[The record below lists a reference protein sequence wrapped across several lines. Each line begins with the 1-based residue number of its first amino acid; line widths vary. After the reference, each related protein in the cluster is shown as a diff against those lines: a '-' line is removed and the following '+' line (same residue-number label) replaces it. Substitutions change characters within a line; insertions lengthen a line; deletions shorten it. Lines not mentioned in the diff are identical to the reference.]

1 MWTYPSFVFSMLLS
15 MLLFW
20 DRKNN
25 NNKIW
30 SFFSWHASWKLL
42 IQPQQQLSNNNNNNN
57 WGKKMSFLA
66 LDSSCSWQVS
76 FFSDLI
82 FFLTKNP
89 NLFVNILYVC
99 VYWICYWSYGL
110 NKKKSSSSSFDDLMK
125 WIWKTLAH

>member
-1 MWTYPSFVFSMLLS
+1 MNISILCFLHVVIDVVVLRQKKQQQQNLVIFFLACLLKTIDS
-15 MLLFW
+15 TTTT
-20 DRKNN
+20 
-25 NNKIW
+25 IE
-30 SFFSWHASWKLL
+30 
-42 IQPQQQLSNNNNNNN
+42 QQQQQQQL
-57 WGKKMSFLA
+57 GKKMSFLA